1 MLKLLKPIWG
11 RPMLNVRSIN
21 VFYGDLQALWDVS
34 LEVREGERVVLL
46 GPNGAG
52 KTTLLKAISG
62 ILKPK
67 TGCIE
72 FMGESIDKLPPYK
85 IVEKGISHVPEG
97 RRLFPQMT
105 VFENLLLGAYTRE
118 AEKHLEEN
126 LERVYELFP
135 ILKERKNQLAETLS
149 GGEQQ
154 MLAIGRALMSN
165 PKMLL
170 LDEPS
175 SGLSPIALEKVFEA
189 LLQINKEGVTILL
202 VEQNVHQALGIAQ
215 RVYLLENGRIVA
227 SGTREEIM
235 SDEKIRKS
243 YLGL

>member
-1 MLKLLKPIWG
+1 
-11 RPMLNVRSIN
+11 MLNVRSIN

-72 FMGESIDKLPPYK
+72 FMGESIAKLPPYK